1 MRKASLQAHMR
12 RSSRASLTALTGLLL
27 GLMALPATAGEDAM
41 AQLVEMTN
49 AVRQTNY
56 DGVVVYSSGSRMET
70 MRIVH
75 GFDGETERER
85 LVSLTGDAREIV
97 RDGDAVIC
105 VLPRQRAKMVDER
118 STASLLPS
126 VPAEALSR
134 LSTFYDVK
142 DMGRGRVADRP
153 CRGIA
158 VMPKDGYRYGY
169 RIWLDEEHKVPLKVS
184 LVDEQGTVLEQ
195 MLFTHIVF
203 PDVIDP
209 AAFEPQASTAGFET
223 IRQSKAATAGAVS
236 AGDWTIDD
244 LPPGFR
250 VAAGDAQQLGTVE
263 SPVNHLLLTDGLAT
277 VSVFAATNKLPSK
290 VFEGVSSLGAVNAFG
305 RMIGEQ
311 HIAVVG
317 EVPARTV
324 ELIGKSLRP
333 PGAPAGD

>member
-1 MRKASLQAHMR
+1 MRDLRLPVAQALIAGL
-12 RSSRASLTALTGLLL
+12 SLLL
-27 GLMALPATAGEDAM
+27 AGPALAGDDAM

-75 GFDGETERER
+75 GFDGEQERER

-105 VLPRQRAKMVDER
+105 VLPKQRAKMIDER
-118 STASLLPS
+118 STASLLPN
-126 VPAEALSR
+126 VPVEALSR
-134 LSTFYDVK
+134 LNTFYDVK
-142 DMGRGRVADRP
+142 DMGRGRVADRS
-153 CRGIA
+153 CRGIS
-158 VMPKDGYRYGY
+158 VVPKDGYRYGY
-169 RIWLDEEHKVPLKVS
+169 RIWLDDEHKIPLKVS
-184 LVDEQGTVLEQ
+184 MVDETGQVLEQ

-209 AAFEPQASTAGFET
+209 QAFEPQASTAGFET
-223 IRQSKAATAGAVS
+223 IRQTGPASPKAAS
-236 AGDWTIDD
+236 KQDWTIDD

-250 VAAGDAQQLGTVE
+250 VAAGDAQQLGSVD

-277 VSVFAATNKLPSK
+277 VSVFAATNKLPNK
-290 VFEGVSSLGAVNAFG
+290 VFEGVSSLGAVNAYG

-324 ELIGKSLRP
+324 ELISKSLRP
-333 PGAPAGD
+333 PGAPARD